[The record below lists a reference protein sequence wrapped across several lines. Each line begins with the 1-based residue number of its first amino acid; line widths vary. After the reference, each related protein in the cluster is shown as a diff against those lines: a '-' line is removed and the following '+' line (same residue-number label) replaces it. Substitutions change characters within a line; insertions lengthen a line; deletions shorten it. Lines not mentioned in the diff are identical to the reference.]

1 MDNDLSKKI
10 GYRINTLLGEKDIR
24 QKDLAAYLGIPDN
37 TVSYFVSG
45 KRMPNTE
52 QIVKIAQFFDVSADY
67 ILGIS
72 EAATTDRDLRF
83 VCDYT
88 GLSEAAVD
96 MIRRQSHI
104 IPRDKRIADLTD
116 EEKQLLFLEHKV
128 KFIERLSQ
136 NELRLSDLTNLERRF
151 FLAPRLQYYPELLS
165 RFLSH
170 VDFYK
175 ILRNLDDYLHY
186 WDLEERGY
194 IALIENREETEAEHI
209 PEVSQD
215 DFDLCLFRA
224 QEYLRNIFFDC
235 SSDIEDR
242 IEAHKKTILD
252 IIEESE
258 EGADNG
264 NY

>member
-1 MDNDLSKKI
+1 MPINETLKKLRTDRKLTQVDLA
-10 GYRINTLLGEKDIR
+10 EKLNCNR
-24 QKDLAAYLGIPDN
+24 QKIADWERGKSTPSADDLILLSNLFG
-37 TVSYFVSG
+37 VS
-45 KRMPNTE
+45 T
-52 QIVKIAQFFDVSADY
+52 DY
-67 ILGIS
+67 ILGLS
-72 EAATTDRDLRF
+72 EHFTTDNELQF

-194 IALIENREETEAEHI
+194 IGLIENREETEAEHI